1 MQVYSVIMTEYLA
14 GGGDGFKVIS
24 EHKERQLQGPLD
36 TDILKVG
43 PRWTITEKASNRAS
57 TKIIIDGQ
65 LSESMITKNCLSLIC
80 ICILTYASASQ
91 FHVYL
96 QQEKVPV
103 GAFSVIVK
111 SSRTFV

>member
-1 MQVYSVIMTEYLA
+1 MIMTEYLA

-57 TKIIIDGQ
+57 TKIITAFRIYDNQ
-65 LSESMITKNCLSLIC
+65 KLPVPYLYLYFDLC
-80 ICILTYASASQ
+80 ISIPISRLLTAG
-91 FHVYL
+91 
-96 QQEKVPV
+96 EGP
-103 GAFSVIVK
+103 
-111 SSRTFV
+111 SRAGLLRDCEIFANLRLKL

>member
-43 PRWTITEKASNRAS
+43 P
-57 TKIIIDGQ
+57 DG
-65 LSESMITKNCLSLIC
+65 
-80 ICILTYASASQ
+80 
-91 FHVYL
+91 HYL
-96 QQEKVPV
+96 DINKLM
-103 GAFSVIVK
+103 
-111 SSRTFV
+111 